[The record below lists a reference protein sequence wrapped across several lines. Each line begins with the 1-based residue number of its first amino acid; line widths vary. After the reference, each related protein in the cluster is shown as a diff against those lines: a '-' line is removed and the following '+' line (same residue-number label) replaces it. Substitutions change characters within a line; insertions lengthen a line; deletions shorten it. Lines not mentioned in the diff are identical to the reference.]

1 MFDFLNKLIRQ
12 VLEALFGRPV
22 TEAEIIAAAII
33 AVSAVVGVIGSVITA
48 ALKHRQIA
56 ALMKLLEQ
64 KEIGLNQ
71 ASAESNEQRV
81 QLAVAE
87 QLVAQ
92 RERDLAVHQMEV
104 QTWEHRIAN
113 LRTKLHGQEAGLWS
127 AQDPIRPSF
136 DYRGTIRTYEDV
148 TAERRPAV
156 ITVINLK
163 GGVGKTTVIAGLAGY
178 FEKVLG
184 MRVLLV
190 DLDYQGS
197 LSTMLFTAE
206 GLSARES
213 RVNELLAV
221 GANAA
226 SLGPAT
232 VRLPKILPLS
242 EIVPAFYELALFE
255 EYLMTDWL
263 LQSNGDDV
271 RYRLANVLL
280 SRQVRETYQV
290 ILIDVPPRLTTG
302 TINALCASTHFLVP
316 AAFTLLAAEPVPNFL
331 KTVADLRRR
340 LNPSLQFL
348 GVLETL
354 APRGNQGK
362 DAREQARSTM
372 QEGLHRLR
380 PHFPNGRILETVMP
394 WRLAFANP
402 GFAYA
407 DSKTAR
413 DIFNALG
420 TEIDARL

>member
-1 MFDFLNKLIRQ
+1 MFDFLNKLIRRL
-12 VLEALFGRPV
+12 LEGFLGRPV

-33 AVSAVVGVIGSVITA
+33 AVAAIVGAIGSVVVA
-48 ALKHRQIA
+48 VLKHLQTKGLID
-56 ALMKLLEQ
+56 LLAQ
-64 KEIGLNQ
+64 KEARLNQ
-71 ASAESNEQRV
+71 ALAENNEQRV
-81 QLAVAE
+81 QLAIAE
-87 QLVAQ
+87 QQLVQ
-92 RERDLAVHQMEV
+92 REQALEARQEEV
-104 QTWEHRIAN
+104 DAWNNKIAN
-113 LRTKLHGQEAGLWS
+113 LGTKLRGQEVGLWM
-127 AQDPIRPSF
+127 AADPIRPTF
-136 DYRGTIRTYEDV
+136 DYRGVTRTYEDV
-148 TAERRPAV
+148 TAERRPAI

-163 GGVGKTTVIAGLAGY
+163 GGVGKTTVIGGLAGF
-178 FEKVLG
+178 FEKALG

-206 GLSARES
+206 KISERKS
-213 RVNELLAV
+213 RVNELLRA

-226 SLGPAT
+226 SLGPAS
-232 VRLPKILPLS
+232 VPLPSILPRS
-242 EIVPAFYELALFE
+242 NIIPAFYELALFE

-263 LQSNGDDV
+263 LQTGSDDV
-271 RYRLANVLL
+271 RYRLAKVLL
-280 SRQVRETYQV
+280 SREVRETYGV

-331 KTVADLRRR
+331 KTVADLHRR

-362 DAREQARSTM
+362 DARQQARSM
-372 QEGLHRLR
+372 IDEGLRRLQ
-380 PHFPNGRILETVMP
+380 PQFPNGRILETVIP

-420 TEIDARL
+420 REVNMRL